1 MAVTWNVVSIDAT
14 KTVGSLSDVVTTV
27 HWTASDSETV
37 GSGESAVV
45 HSGSAYGSVGLAEPD
60 SGSFTAYAD
69 ITKDNAVA
77 WAKAALGADEV
88 TKIETSIAAQ
98 ITESKT
104 PTESFGVPWS

>member
-1 MAVTWNVVSIDAT
+1 MAVTWNVVSLDAT

-37 GSGESAVV
+37 GSGDSAVV
-45 HSGSAYGSVGLAEPD
+45 HSGSSYGCVGLAAAD

-69 ITKDNAVA
+69 ITKENAIA
-77 WAKAALGADEV
+77 WAKAALGTDEV
-88 TKIETSIAAQ
+88 TRIETGIAAQ

-104 PTESFGVPWS
+104 PTTTSGVPW

>member
-1 MAVTWNVVSIDAT
+1 MAVTWDIAALDAT

-37 GSGESAVV
+37 SGVDHV
-45 HSGSAYGSVGLAEPD
+45 GSAYGSVGLAAAD

-69 ITKDNAVA
+69 ITKDNAIA
-77 WAKAALGADEV
+77 WAKAAIGSDEV
-88 TKIETSIAAQ
+88 TAIETGIAAQ

-104 PTESFGVPWS
+104 PTTTSGVPW

>member
-45 HSGSAYGSVGLAEPD
+45 HSGSAYGSVGLAEAD
-60 SGSFTAYAD
+60 SKSFTAYAD
-69 ITKDNAVA
+69 ITKENAIA
-77 WAKAALGADEV
+77 WAKAALGTDEV
-88 TKIETSIAAQ
+88 TSIETGIAAQ

-104 PTESFGVPWS
+104 PTKTSGVPW

>member
-1 MAVTWNVVSIDAT
+1 MAVTWNVVALDAT

-27 HWTASDSETV
+27 HWTASDADGDHTGYS
-37 GSGESAVV
+37 
-45 HSGSAYGSVGLAEPD
+45 YGTVGLAEAD
-60 SGSFTAYAD
+60 SGSFTAYAS

-88 TKIETSIAAQ
+88 TSIEAGIAAQ

-104 PTESFGVPWS
+104 PTKSTGVPWS